1 MKRFTDNLFGD
12 YYITPAQ
19 TTLIEHRT
27 ECNPYDEN
35 GMLPLFT
42 APMASVVDDKN
53 YEEFLD
59 NNIYA
64 IIPRT
69 VSLEKRLELVKKGIW
84 IAMGLQE
91 FENYITNAEIDY
103 IASIKNTNKQ
113 YICVDVA
120 NGHMLSLIRICKR
133 AKQFFGDKLIIMA
146 GNVANAATYCDY
158 AKAGIDYIRIGIGT
172 GSGCATSDKTGIGIE
187 LRDVLN
193 SIHSFQQSIKREL
206 ERNDIYKSCPKVV
219 LDGGCKSIRDV
230 ILALAL
236 GADYVMCGY
245 LFAKTKEAAGE
256 IILGRT
262 TTNIET
268 LTEDADNRKL
278 YDARQISCYKNGRIF
293 YGMSTERAQSEMG
306 NSTIKPSE
314 GKEFWVPIEYTIN
327 EWVID
332 FIASLRSTM
341 SYCDATDLFHFHK
354 YVRVFRNW

>member
-91 FENYITNAEIDY
+91 FENYISNTEITD
-103 IASIKNTNKQ
+103 TQ
-113 YICVDVA
+113 YICVDLA
-120 NGHMLSLIRICKR
+120 NGHMLSLIRTCKR
-133 AKQFFGDKLIIMA
+133 AKQLFGDKLVIMT

-158 AKAGIDYIRIGIGT
+158 AKVGIDYIRVGIGT
-172 GSGCATSDKTGIGIE
+172 GSGCATSDKTGIGIDVRE
-187 LRDVLN
+187 VINTICILRK
-193 SIHSFQQSIKREL
+193 SIKKEL
-206 ERNDIYKSCPKVV
+206 EHTDIYKSCPKIV

-230 ILALAL
+230 ILALAI

-245 LFAKTKEAAGE
+245 LFAKAEEAAGE
-256 IILGRT
+256 VVERFVKCNREYSNISSETGHRSFYPKEDII
-262 TTNIET
+262 
-268 LTEDADNRKL
+268 RKYERL
-278 YDARQISCYKNGRIF
+278 F

-314 GKEFWVPIEYTIN
+314 GKEFYVPIEYTIK
-327 EWVID
+327 EWVVD

-341 SYCDATDLFHFHK
+341 SYCDALNLFHFHK
-354 YVRVFRNW
+354 NVTVFRYW

>member
-53 YEEFLD
+53 YEEFLN

-69 VSLEKRLELVKKGIW
+69 VSLEKRLELVKKRVW

-91 FENYITNAEIDY
+91 FENYISNAEITD
-103 IASIKNTNKQ
+103 TQ

-120 NGHMLSLIRICKR
+120 NGHMLSLIRTCKR
-133 AKQFFGDKLIIMA
+133 AKQLFGDKLIIMT
-146 GNVANAATYCDY
+146 GNIANANAYMEY
-158 AKAGIDYIRIGIGT
+158 AKVGIDYVRIGIGT
-172 GSGCATSDKTGIGIE
+172 GSGCATSDKTGIGIDIRE
-187 LRDVLN
+187 VIN
-193 SIHSFQQSIKREL
+193 TINTFQKSIKREL
-206 ERNDIYKSCPKVV
+206 GPTNVYKSCPKVV

-245 LFAKTKEAAGE
+245 LFAKAEEAAGE
-256 IILGRT
+256 VVLGYK
-262 TTNIET
+262 T
-268 LTEDADNRKL
+268 LEKSQLCVVAENQKL
-278 YDARQISCYKNGRIF
+278 YDSRKAPYYVNGRMF

-341 SYCDATDLFHFHK
+341 SYCDALNLLHFHK
-354 YVRVFRNW
+354 DVIVYRYW